1 MPETFFM
8 TSGATRPTR
17 CPECRRVMRLW
28 ALDARDPRTPEEHRY
43 DCVRTAIAFRDGD
56 CDWHQLYP
64 VQSAVRMMERARE
77 AVAA

>member
-1 MPETFFM
+1 MPETFSM
-8 TSGATRPTR
+8 TSSATPTR

-28 ALDARDPRTPEEHRY
+28 ALDARDPQTPEAHRY

-56 CDWHQLYP
+56 CDWHRLY
-64 VQSAVRMMERARE
+64 AAARPGE